1 MVGAAGL
8 PGVNG
13 RGSLIEGSV
22 PPFRRNAA
30 EALLLWESF
39 LNRVHRLAAL
49 HHSVCVRVLDLK
61 AGETQKHQES

>member
-8 PGVNG
+8 PGVNV

-30 EALLLWESF
+30 EALLLWESL